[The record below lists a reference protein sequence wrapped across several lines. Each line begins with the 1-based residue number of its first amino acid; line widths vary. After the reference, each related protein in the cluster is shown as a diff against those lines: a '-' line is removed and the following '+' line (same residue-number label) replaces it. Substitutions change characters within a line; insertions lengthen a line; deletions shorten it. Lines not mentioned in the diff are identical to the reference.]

1 MKIGLVWLA
10 ALLGGCTSAAQPGSA
25 PNKSEIAGRLAGTPQ
40 RCVPI
45 ERDQALRV
53 DEGDRH
59 TLLYGNGRRIWANH
73 LGPNCSFNR
82 GDVLVIKPIG
92 SDYCKGDFVRSF
104 DPVSRF
110 PGSSCILGDFV
121 PYTR

>member
-1 MKIGLVWLA
+1 
-10 ALLGGCTSAAQPGSA
+10 
-25 PNKSEIAGRLAGTPQ
+25 
-40 RCVPI
+40 VPI

-59 TLLYGNGRRIWANH
+59 TLIYGYGAKIWANH
-73 LGPNCSFNR
+73 LGPHCSFNR

-92 SDYCKGDFVRSF
+92 SDYCRGDLVRSF
-104 DPVSRF
+104 DAVSRF
-110 PGSSCILGDFV
+110 PGSSCLLGDFV